1 MELSDKLRQAFQT
14 CSLVLSMPNPVD
26 AQSAMSFA
34 RWVDHTLGLGAH
46 FAADDPTDDAD
57 IASMV
62 DRAQTELKD
71 TGFIIFTENHTLWV
85 FSPVPAGAP
94 ATIEDLASRIDE
106 QQARFAVSLIMA
118 VLGAADGWNGDIASM
133 VADIVKPIVRDM
145 PSLPPI
151 DSADV
156 GIGRYWESLTD
167 S

>member
-1 MELSDKLRQAFQT
+1 MELSDTLRQALQT

-26 AQSAMSFA
+26 TQSATSFA
-34 RWVDHTLGLGAH
+34 RWVDHTLGLGAY
-46 FAADDPTDDAD
+46 FAGDDLTDHAD
-57 IASMV
+57 IVGMV

-71 TGFIIFTENHTLWV
+71 TGFIIVTENHTLWV

-94 ATIEDLASRIDE
+94 ATTEDLASRIDE
-106 QQARFAVSLIMA
+106 QQARVAVSRIMA
-118 VLGAADGWNGDIASM
+118 VLGAANRWDADVTNA
-133 VADIVKPIVRDM
+133 VADIVKPVARDM